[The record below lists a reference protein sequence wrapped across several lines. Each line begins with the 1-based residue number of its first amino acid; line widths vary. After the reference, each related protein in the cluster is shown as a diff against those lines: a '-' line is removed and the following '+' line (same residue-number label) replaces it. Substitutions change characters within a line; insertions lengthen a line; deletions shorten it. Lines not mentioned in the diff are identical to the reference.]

1 MRGHSFDPWLW
12 KAPHAVEQL
21 SPHSTAAERLLKSL
35 RAAAEAR
42 RPRQTCAPNVRRGPP
57 AVRSLAPQGRAAP
70 PAATR
75 ESPCT
80 ATKTQRGQK

>member
-1 MRGHSFDPWLW
+1 MRGHRFDPWLW

-42 RPRQTCAPNVRRGPP
+42 RPR
-57 AVRSLAPQGRAAP
+57 
-70 PAATR
+70 
-75 ESPCT
+75 
-80 ATKTQRGQK
+80 